1 MSLQSILF
9 TISIL
14 GVAQGLLLALLIYR
28 NSKAHSFIRKLLSLM
43 FVAWSVAMLLI
54 TLVNSGL
61 IQEYPALQAVEYLLG
76 LLVGPFLLIY
86 LRFQKQSDQS
96 LSPILYL
103 HFLPAIIF
111 LLYSIYYLIFENRL
125 PINII
130 WIMLHIQIYLIYNIL
145 YYLQEYKKGYAR
157 LKGDWAPLLLLL
169 LAVVGAS
176 QWLRFYFSNYESL
189 DLLIP
194 SVASVSFY
202 GITLVGFQRSKL
214 LETSIKATF
223 RMAQS
228 ISHQDKIVILEIL
241 MNEEKLFQKADL
253 TLNQVAMRLQMHP
266 NQLSALIHQ
275 RYNQHF
281 RDFINTYRIEQS
293 KQLLT
298 DTKTALWTIE
308 AIAQESG
315 FQSRSA
321 FYQAFKTIEGITPT
335 EFKKNKM
342 S

>member
-9 TISIL
+9 TISFL

-28 NSKAHSFIRKLLSLM
+28 NSKAHSFIRKLLSLI
-43 FVAWSVAMLLI
+43 FVAWSLAMLLI

-61 IQEYPALQAVEYLLG
+61 IQEYPALQAMEYLLG

-86 LRFQKQSDQS
+86 LHFQKQPDQS
-96 LSPILYL
+96 LSPVLYL

-111 LLYSIYYLIFENRL
+111 LLYSIYHLIFGNKL
-125 PINII
+125 HINII
-130 WIMLHIQIYLIYNIL
+130 WIMLHIQIYLIYNSL
-145 YYLQEYKKGYAR
+145 YYLQEYKKGHAR

-176 QWLRFYFSNYESL
+176 QWLRFYFSNNETF

-194 SVASVSFY
+194 SVTSVSFY
-202 GITLVGFQRSKL
+202 GITLAGFHRSKL
-214 LETSIKATF
+214 LETNLKSTF
-223 RMAQS
+223 RVTQS
-228 ISHQDKIVILEIL
+228 IAHQDKIVALEVLIK
-241 MNEEKLFQKADL
+241 EEQLFQKTDL
-253 TLNQVAMRLQMHP
+253 TLNHVAITLQMHP
-266 NQLSALIHQ
+266 NQLSAMIHQ
-275 RYNQHF
+275 HYNQHF

-293 KQLLT
+293 KQLLINPE
-298 DTKTALWTIE
+298 TALWTIE
-308 AIAQESG
+308 AIAQASG

-321 FYQAFKTIEGITPT
+321 FYQAFKSMEGITPT
-335 EFKKNKM
+335 QFKKNKM